1 MFTAVESSGC
11 CAALRGR
18 QHEFAV
24 VLGAVTA
31 AASGNLGS
39 VVMPQTNLKLPTIV
53 YRVVFITKETPQ
65 SIIY

>member
-1 MFTAVESSGC
+1 VIAAVDSSGC
-11 CAALRGR
+11 AAARGR
-18 QHEFAV
+18 QHEFTV

-39 VVMPQTNLKLPTIV
+39 VVMPLTDLKLPTIV

>member
-1 MFTAVESSGC
+1 VLAAVDSSGC
-11 CAALRGR
+11 ATARGR

-39 VVMPQTNLKLPTIV
+39 VVMPLTDLKLPTIV